1 MAGEIAGRPHWEV
14 GFDEQ
19 GRPDQDEADTLLR
32 ELPGEDLT
40 DLFVFSHGW
49 NNDRG
54 QARRLYQLYFQQV
67 PGLLAQGGAQDAR
80 VGTLGVVWP
89 SKRWADE
96 PEPTGDGGGGGAA
109 GLGDAAA
116 LAPAA
121 AAGDGALVE
130 DLKDVFGGDDRRATL
145 GELALVEDDPRR
157 CSAVSPTP
165 SPRPARAARPGS
177 ATPSGACGTA
187 PRRPCAS
194 SPTSR

>member
-1 MAGEIAGRPHWEV
+1 MTSEISGRPHWV
-14 GFDEQ
+14 ISFDEN
-19 GRPDQDEADTLLR
+19 GKPDQGEADAFLR

-54 QARRLYQLYFQQV
+54 QARRLYQRYFEQL
-67 PGLLAQGGAQDAR
+67 PGLLAQGGAQDVR
-80 VGTLGVVWP
+80 VGSLGVVWP

-116 LAPAA
+116 PAPAA

-145 GELALVEDDPRR
+145 DELARLLEERPED
-157 CSAVSPTP
+157 
-165 SPRPARAARPGS
+165 RAALAGSRP
-177 ATPSGACGTA
+177 
-187 PRRPCAS
+187 
-194 SPTSR
+194 